1 MRTFLDDADREGFL
15 DSVSS
20 LVEDGALVVHAYC
33 LMPNHDHLL
42 CETPEADLARW
53 IGTRSR

>member
-15 DSVSS
+15 DSVRS

-33 LMPNHDHLL
+33 LMPNHYHLL
-42 CETPEADLARW
+42 REAPEADLACR